1 VKKVLLQLALLLVVA
16 SGLGMGTSALA
27 QTVGNSSGTTQVGI
41 RFTDNRASTLSH
53 GGDSATIDG
62 SIPNGTKRNRN
73 GSGTGDAVNSPTSNG
88 RSGVTT
94 LRAAAADTLAGRLPQ
109 TSEARMFLA
118 SLVGIFLLIAL
129 ILALLINQQAR
140 LLREKE

>member
-1 VKKVLLQLALLLVVA
+1 MKKFLIRLLLMLCVTF
-16 SGLGMGTSALA
+16 GLGMGTSALA
-27 QTVGNSSGTTQVGI
+27 QTVTRSSGSTTVGV
-41 RFTDNRASTLSH
+41 RFVNNNINH
-53 GGDSATIDG
+53 GGDPAIIDG
-62 SIPNGTKRNRN
+62 SIPTGKHSTKEKD
-73 GSGTGDAVNSPTSNG
+73 GAGDAVNSPTSNG

-94 LRAAAADTLAGRLPQ
+94 LRAAAADTVAGRLPQ

-129 ILALLINQQAR
+129 ILALLIYQQAR